1 MNYDEALAWL
11 DSGRHFG
18 IKLGLDNIRRLLD
31 GLGNPQNDQTIIH
44 VAGTNGKGSVCAM
57 MDAILRA
64 GGRRSGLY
72 TSPHLV
78 DFCER
83 IRVDGEKILPTEV
96 AAGMTEIRA
105 VSQSWDHAPTYFE
118 IATALALWY
127 FARRDC
133 AAIVL
138 ETGMGGRLDATNAT
152 LPVVSVLT
160 PIAIDHSEW
169 LGKTL
174 AAVAGEKAGIIKPG
188 VPVVSARQEQAAA
201 EVIARVAAECG
212 GKLFTV
218 EATDFTGEIALSG
231 PHQRANAALA
241 IRALQVAGL
250 APADSRIAQG
260 LRNVHWPGRFQ
271 IVDGRIVL
279 DGAHNPHAITHL
291 VRNWR
296 EKFGPE
302 QPVVV
307 FGALVDK
314 DYVEMLEKLAPLAK
328 EFFFVPIRE
337 ERGLDPRVLAEV
349 CVRPHRIFDSV
360 EAALAETEG
369 RCLVTGSLYLVG
381 AAMKVLDLRF

>member
-11 DSGRHFG
+11 GSSRHFG
-18 IKLGLDNIRRLLD
+18 IKLGLENIRRLLD
-31 GLGNPQNDQTIIH
+31 GLGNPQNGRTIIH

-57 MDAILRA
+57 MDAILRT
-64 GGRRSGLY
+64 GGRRTGLY

-83 IRVDGEKILPTEV
+83 IRVDGEKILSTEV
-96 AAGMTEIRA
+96 AAGMTEIRGI
-105 VSQSWDHAPTYFE
+105 SQDWDHAPTYFE
-118 IATALALWY
+118 IATALALWH
-127 FARRDC
+127 FNCRDC

-152 LPVVSVLT
+152 VPVVSVLT
-160 PIAIDHSEW
+160 PIAIDHAEW

-174 AAVAGEKAGIIKPG
+174 AEVAGEKAGIIKPG
-188 VPVVSARQEQAAA
+188 IPVVSARQEPEAA
-201 EVIARVAAECG
+201 EVIARVAADYG
-212 GKLFTV
+212 GEFFTV

-241 IRALQVAGL
+241 IRALQMAGL
-250 APADSRIAQG
+250 APAGAHIAQG

-271 IVDGRIVL
+271 IVEGRFVL
-279 DGAHNPHAITHL
+279 DGAHNPHAVTHL

-296 EKFGPE
+296 ENFGPE
-302 QPVVV
+302 QTVVV
-307 FGALVDK
+307 FGALADK
-314 DYVEMLEKLAPLAK
+314 DYLEMLGILGPLAK

-337 ERGLDPRVLAEV
+337 ERGLDPRALAGV
-349 CVRPHRIFDSV
+349 CSRPHRIFESV
-360 EAALAETEG
+360 EAALAETEE

-381 AAMKVLDLRF
+381 AAMKALDLRF

>member
-1 MNYDEALAWL
+1 MNFDEALAWL
-11 DSGRHFG
+11 DSSRHFG
-18 IKLGLDNIRRLLD
+18 IKLGLENIRRLLD
-31 GLGNPQNDQTIIH
+31 GLGNPQDHQTILH

-64 GGRRSGLY
+64 GARRTGLY

-96 AAGMTEIRA
+96 AAGITEIRT
-105 VSQSWDHAPTYFE
+105 VSEDWDHAPTYFE

-127 FARRDC
+127 FARRRCD
-133 AAIVL
+133 AIVL

-152 LPVVSVLT
+152 HPVVSVLT
-160 PIAIDHSEW
+160 PIAIDHAEW

-174 AAVAGEKAGIIKPG
+174 VEVAGEKAGIIKPG
-188 VPVVSARQEQAAA
+188 IPVVSARQEPEAAK
-201 EVIARVAAECG
+201 VIARVAAACG
-212 GKLFTV
+212 GELITV
-218 EATDFTGEIALSG
+218 EAADFTGEVVLAGS
-231 PHQRANAALA
+231 HQRANAALA
-241 IRALQVAGL
+241 IRALQAAGL
-250 APADSRIAQG
+250 APADSHIAQG
-260 LRNVHWPGRFQ
+260 LRKVQWPGRFQ
-271 IVDGRIVL
+271 IFEDRIVL
-279 DGAHNPHAITHL
+279 DGAHNPHAMTHL

-296 EKFGPE
+296 ENFGLE

-307 FGALVDK
+307 FGALADK
-314 DYVEMLEKLAPLAK
+314 EYVEMLETLAPLAK

-349 CVRPHRIFDSV
+349 CTRPHRIFDSV
-360 EAALAETEG
+360 EAALAETKD

-381 AAMKVLDLRF
+381 AAMKALDLHI